1 MPGALI
7 LNNMEIKNNFWIGCA
22 LGLLFPAVGF
32 IIVLYTPIIHPFPEQ
47 KQVAFFFLAT
57 AINLGI
63 MRYTY
68 KKKKDKFSRGV
79 LLSTG
84 LAFFYFVFI
93 NKHLLSF

>member
-1 MPGALI
+1 
-7 LNNMEIKNNFWIGCA
+7 MEIRNNFWVGCA

-32 IIVLYTPIIHPFPEQ
+32 IIIYAPTLQLFSEQ
-47 KQVAFFFLAT
+47 KQMAFFFLVI